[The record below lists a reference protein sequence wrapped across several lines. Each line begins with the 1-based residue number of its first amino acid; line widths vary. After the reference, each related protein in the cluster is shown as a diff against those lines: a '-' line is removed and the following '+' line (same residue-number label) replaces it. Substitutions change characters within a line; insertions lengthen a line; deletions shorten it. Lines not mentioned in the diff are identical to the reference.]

1 MPNTGP
7 DRNTNPTLIDQLRQ
21 LHQLSRTSSSPHTQ
35 QRAIALFAAA
45 IAVADAATLS
55 EAIGATRAHGAT
67 PDQLYEVVLQSY
79 LFLGFPRMLIAAE
92 ALQQAGQAIPR
103 EPLTFAPSG
112 DEVTDWFDRGTA
124 LCRRVYG
131 DTYARLQQRVEGMA
145 PDVFRWMI
153 LEGYGKVL
161 SRPGLDVV
169 TRELCIVASLM
180 IENRPAQLY
189 SHMRG
194 ALNVGAS
201 PELLREV
208 VDDIGT
214 AAPDGYRSACDI
226 LSQLEAA

>member
-7 DRNTNPTLIDQLRQ
+7 DRNAGPTLIQ
-21 LHQLSRTSSSPHTQ
+21 QLSRIHGASHAH
-35 QRAIALFAAA
+35 QRAIAVFAAA
-45 IAVADAATLS
+45 IAEADPTTLSATIDAARSL
-55 EAIGATRAHGAT
+55 GAT

-92 ALQQAGQAIPR
+92 ALQQSGQALPR

-112 DEVTDWFDRGTA
+112 DEVAQWFDRGTA

-131 DTYARLQQRVEGMA
+131 DTFQRLRERVEGMA

-161 SRPGLDVV
+161 SRPGLEVV

-180 IENRPAQLY
+180 IEDRPAQLY

-201 PELLREV
+201 RELLREV
-208 VDDIGT
+208 IDDIGP
-214 AAPDGYRSACDI
+214 AAVDGYQSACEI
-226 LSQLEAA
+226 LAQLEAA